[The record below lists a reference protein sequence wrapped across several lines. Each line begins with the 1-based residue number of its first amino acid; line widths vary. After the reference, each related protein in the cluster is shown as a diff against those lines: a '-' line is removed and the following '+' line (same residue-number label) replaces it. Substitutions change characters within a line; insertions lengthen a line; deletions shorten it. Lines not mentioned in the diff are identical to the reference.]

1 MAVLVRDHGRE
12 QSERWYG
19 RGFAGAADQGEAAC
33 CGDVSSVV
41 GRAGAQGVVKR
52 QGHGKHL
59 RARAIVEP
67 GVEGDA
73 HAAGD
78 ERGGVIVQQRAV
90 FVGGIDHDDAEMGRG
105 VVQPG
110 KRGAPRRGH

>member
-1 MAVLVRDHGRE
+1 
-12 QSERWYG
+12 
-19 RGFAGAADQGEAAC
+19 
-33 CGDVSSVV
+33 VV
-41 GRAGAQGVVKR
+41 GRAGAQGVGEG
-52 QGHGKHL
+52 QGHGKHVG
-59 RARAIVEP
+59 AQAIVEP

-78 ERGGVIVQQRAV
+78 ERGGVVIQQRAV
-90 FVGGIDHDDAEMGRG
+90 VVGGIDHDDAELRRG